1 MSQTMT
7 PQVNSLAFDI
17 DEYLKQLPLRP
28 GVYRML
34 DTQNEVLYVGKAVN
48 LKSRV
53 SSYFR
58 GKSHNTK
65 TQLMVSKV
73 ASIEITLTHSESEA
87 LLLENTLIKRLKPPY
102 NISLRDDKSYPYVYV
117 SDQHDFP
124 AMQYVRG
131 GKKRKGRYFGPYT
144 SAGAV
149 RESLNLMQRIFR
161 IRQCEDAFFANRKR
175 PCLQFQIDR
184 CSGPCTG
191 EISHQDYAD
200 DIRHA
205 TMYLE
210 GKNQQLLDEVSLK
223 MNQAAEDL
231 KFESAAQLRDQLG
244 FLRQVQEQQHV
255 VSKRGNL
262 DVFAA
267 ASSQAG
273 LCIHQL
279 MVRSGRVIGSKNF
292 YPRIGLEE
300 QQSAMLSAFLGQYY
314 LSGQY
319 RDVPDEVLVSDA
331 EEAQQVVALAIA
343 ERVDHG
349 FKIISNVR
357 GPRAQWLRL
366 AQTNADQAL
375 LSYVANK
382 QTQLSRFAE
391 LQEAL
396 GLPQMPERLECFDIS
411 HSSGEATVA
420 SCVVFDQGG
429 PKKSDYRTFNI
440 EGITPGDDYAA
451 MSQAITRR
459 YTRLKENQGVM
470 PDLLIIDG
478 GKGQLTQAIDVL
490 SELQLQDLYVLGVAK
505 GETRKAGFERLFNG
519 WTGQE
524 IVLPEDSSAL
534 HLLQHIR
541 DESHRFAITG
551 HRARRNKKRTQS
563 NLQQIDGVGPK
574 RRQALLSHFGGIQD
588 VTKASVDEL
597 AKVKGISID
606 MADTIYRSLRGE
618 EG

>member
-1 MSQTMT
+1 MT
-7 PQVNSLAFDI
+7 QDLAKNFDI
-17 DEYLKQLPLRP
+17 QEYLKQLPLRP
-28 GVYRML
+28 GVYRMF
-34 DTQNEVLYVGKAVN
+34 DADNEVIYVGKAVN
-48 LKSRV
+48 LKNRV

-73 ASIEITLTHSESEA
+73 VFIEVTLTHSESEA

-102 NISLRDDKSYPYVYV
+102 NISLRDDKSYPYVYI
-117 SDQHDFP
+117 SDQHDYP

-161 IRQCEDAFFANRKR
+161 IRQCEDAFFANRQR
-175 PCLQFQIDR
+175 PCLQFQIGR

-191 EISHQDYAD
+191 EISQQDYAAD
-200 DIRHA
+200 LRHA
-205 TMYLE
+205 TLYLE
-210 GKNQQLLDEVSLK
+210 GKNQQLLDEVSQK
-223 MNQAAEDL
+223 MELAAEQL

-262 DVFAA
+262 DIFAA
-267 ASSQAG
+267 AGSQAG
-273 LCIHQL
+273 ICIHQL

-292 YPRIGLEE
+292 YPKMGLEE
-300 QQSAMLSAFLGQYY
+300 LKSEILTAFLGQYY

-319 RDVPDEVLVSDA
+319 REIPDEVLVSDA
-331 EEAQQVVALAIA
+331 EEAQQTIALTIA
-343 ERVDHG
+343 QRAEHS
-349 FKIISNVR
+349 FKVISKVR

-382 QTQLSRFAE
+382 QTQVSRFAA

-396 GLPQMPERLECFDIS
+396 DLSQMPERLECFDIS

-470 PDLLIIDG
+470 PDLLIVDG
-478 GKGQLTQAIDVL
+478 GKGQITQAIQVL

-505 GETRKAGFERLFNG
+505 GDTRKAGFERLFNG
-519 WTGQE
+519 WTGEE
-524 IVLPEDSSAL
+524 IALPDDSSAL

-551 HRARRNKKRTQS
+551 HRARRNKKRIQS

-588 VTKASVDEL
+588 LTKASIDEL
-597 AKVKGISID
+597 TKVKGISAE

-618 EG
+618 DG

>member
-1 MSQTMT
+1 MSETNT
-7 PQVNSLAFDI
+7 PTTFDI
-17 DEYLKQLPLRP
+17 DEFLKQLPLRP
-28 GVYRML
+28 GVYRMF
-34 DTQNEVLYVGKAVN
+34 DSAGEVIYVGKAVN
-48 LKSRV
+48 LKNRV
-53 SSYFR
+53 TSYFR

-65 TQLMVSKV
+65 TQVMVSKV
-73 ASIEITLTHSESEA
+73 VSIEITLTHSESEA

-102 NISLRDDKSYPYVYV
+102 NISLRDDKSYPYLYV
-117 SDQHDFP
+117 SNEHDFP

-161 IRQCEDAFFANRKR
+161 IRQCEDAFFANRQR
-175 PCLQFQIDR
+175 PCLQFQIGR

-191 EISHQDYAD
+191 EISKEDYAAD
-200 DIRHA
+200 LRHA
-205 TMYLE
+205 TLYLE
-210 GKNQQLLDEVSLK
+210 GKNKILLDEVSEQ
-223 MNQAAEDL
+223 MHEAAENL
-231 KFESAAQLRDQLG
+231 RFETAAALRDQLG

-262 DVFAA
+262 DIFA
-267 ASSQAG
+267 ASSSSSG
-273 LCIHQL
+273 YCIHQL

-292 YPRIGLEE
+292 YPKMGLEE
-300 QQSAMLSAFLGQYY
+300 TKSAMLTAFLGQYY

-319 RDVPDEVLVSDA
+319 RDLPDEVLVSDA
-331 EEAQQVVALAIA
+331 EQEQQIIALAIA
-343 ERVDHG
+343 EHAEHG
-349 FKIISNVR
+349 FKVVSSVR

-382 QTQLSRFAE
+382 QTQVARFAA

-396 GLPQMPERLECFDIS
+396 DLPQMPERLECFDIS

-420 SCVVFDQGG
+420 SCVVFDQSG

-440 EGITPGDDYAA
+440 EGITGGDDYAA
-451 MSQAITRR
+451 MTQALTRR

-470 PDLLIIDG
+470 PDVLIVDG
-478 GKGQLTQAIDVL
+478 GKGQITQAIQVL

-519 WTGQE
+519 WSGAE
-524 IVLPEDSSAL
+524 IALADDSSAL

-563 NLQQIDGVGPK
+563 SIQQIDGVGPK
-574 RRQALLSHFGGIQD
+574 RRQALLSHFGGMQALA
-588 VTKASVDEL
+588 KASVDEL
-597 AKVKGISID
+597 AKVKGISPD
-606 MADTIYRSLRGE
+606 MADNIYRSLRGE
-618 EG
+618 DG

>member
-1 MSQTMT
+1 MSQSSDS
-7 PQVNSLAFDI
+7 VFDI
-17 DEYLKQLPLRP
+17 DAYLQQLPLRP

-34 DTQNEVLYVGKAVN
+34 DVGAEVLYVGKAVN
-48 LKSRV
+48 LKNRV

-65 TQLMVSKV
+65 TQLMVAKI
-73 ASIEITLTHSESEA
+73 AAIEVTVTHSESEA
-87 LLLENTLIKRLKPPY
+87 LLLENTLIKRLMPPY
-102 NISLRDDKSYPYVYV
+102 NISLRDDKSYPYIYI

-131 GKKRKGRYFGPYT
+131 GRSRKGRFFGPYT

-175 PCLQFQIDR
+175 PCLQFQINR

-191 EISHQDYAD
+191 EISQPDYAAD
-200 DIRHA
+200 LRHA
-205 TMYLE
+205 TLYLE
-210 GKNQQLLDEVSLK
+210 GKNQQLLDEVSSQ
-223 MNQAAEDL
+223 MATAAAQL

-262 DVFAA
+262 DIFAA
-267 ASSQAG
+267 ATSKAG

-279 MVRSGRVIGSKNF
+279 MVRTGRVIGSKNF
-292 YPRIGLEE
+292 YPKLGLEDE
-300 QQSAMLSAFLGQYY
+300 RATILTAFLGQYY
-314 LSGQY
+314 LSGRP
-319 RDVPDEVLVSDA
+319 RDIPDEVIVSDLQ
-331 EEAQQVVALAIA
+331 EDQQMIALAIA
-343 ERVDHG
+343 DQVDHS
-349 FKIISNVR
+349 FRIISNVR

-382 QTQLSRFAE
+382 QTQISRFSA

-396 GLPQMPERLECFDIS
+396 DLPQMPERLECFDIS
-411 HSSGEATVA
+411 HTNGEATVA

-429 PKKSDYRTFNI
+429 PKKSDYRSFNI
-440 EGITPGDDYAA
+440 EGITAGDDYAA
-451 MSQAITRR
+451 MTQAITRR

-470 PDLLIIDG
+470 PDVLIVDG
-478 GKGQLTQAIDVL
+478 GKGQLTQATQVL
-490 SELQLQDLYVLGVAK
+490 SELQLQDLFVLGVAK

-524 IVLPEDSSAL
+524 IVLPTDSSAL

-563 NLQQIDGVGPK
+563 SLQQIEGVGPK
-574 RRQALLSHFGGIQD
+574 RRQALLRHFGGMQD
-588 VTKASVDEL
+588 LAKASVDEL
-597 AKVKGISID
+597 AKVKGISNQ
-606 MADTIYRSLRGE
+606 MANLIYRSLRGE

>member
-1 MSQTMT
+1 MSETNT
-7 PQVNSLAFDI
+7 PTTFDI
-17 DEYLKQLPLRP
+17 DEFLKQLPLRP
-28 GVYRML
+28 GVYRMF
-34 DTQNEVLYVGKAVN
+34 DSAGEVIYVGKAVN
-48 LKSRV
+48 LKNRV
-53 SSYFR
+53 TSYFR

-65 TQLMVSKV
+65 TQVMVSKV
-73 ASIEITLTHSESEA
+73 VSIEITLTHSESEA

-102 NISLRDDKSYPYVYV
+102 NISLRDDKSYPYLYV
-117 SDQHDFP
+117 SYEHDFP

-161 IRQCEDAFFANRKR
+161 IRQCEDAFFANRQR
-175 PCLQFQIDR
+175 PCLQFQIGR

-191 EISHQDYAD
+191 EISKEDYAAD
-200 DIRHA
+200 LRHA
-205 TMYLE
+205 TLYLE
-210 GKNQQLLDEVSLK
+210 GKNKILLDEVSEQ
-223 MNQAAEDL
+223 MHEAAENL
-231 KFESAAQLRDQLG
+231 RFETAAALRDQLG

-262 DVFAA
+262 DIFAA
-267 ASSQAG
+267 ASSSSG
-273 LCIHQL
+273 YCIHQL

-292 YPRIGLEE
+292 YPKMGLEE
-300 QQSAMLSAFLGQYY
+300 TKSAMLTAFLGQYY

-319 RDVPDEVLVSDA
+319 RDLPDEVLVSDA
-331 EEAQQVVALAIA
+331 EQEQQIIALAIA
-343 ERVDHG
+343 ERAEHG
-349 FKIISNVR
+349 FKVVSSVR

-382 QTQLSRFAE
+382 QTQVARFAA

-396 GLPQMPERLECFDIS
+396 DLPQMPERLECFDIS

-420 SCVVFDQGG
+420 SCVVFDQSG

-440 EGITPGDDYAA
+440 EGITGGDDYAA
-451 MSQAITRR
+451 MTQALTRR

-470 PDLLIIDG
+470 PDVLIVDG
-478 GKGQLTQAIDVL
+478 GKGQITQAIQVL

-519 WTGQE
+519 WSGAE
-524 IVLPEDSSAL
+524 IALADDSSAL

-563 NLQQIDGVGPK
+563 SIQQIDGVGPK
-574 RRQALLSHFGGIQD
+574 RRQALLSHFGGMQALA
-588 VTKASVDEL
+588 KASVDEL
-597 AKVKGISID
+597 AKVKGISPD
-606 MADTIYRSLRGE
+606 MADNIYRSLRGE
-618 EG
+618 DG

>member
-1 MSQTMT
+1 MSETNT
-7 PQVNSLAFDI
+7 PTTFDI
-17 DEYLKQLPLRP
+17 DEFLKQLPLRP
-28 GVYRML
+28 GVYRMF
-34 DTQNEVLYVGKAVN
+34 DSAGEVIYVGKAVN
-48 LKSRV
+48 LKNRV
-53 SSYFR
+53 TSYFR

-65 TQLMVSKV
+65 TQVMVSKV
-73 ASIEITLTHSESEA
+73 VSIEITLTHSESEA

-102 NISLRDDKSYPYVYV
+102 NISLRDDKSYPYLYV
-117 SDQHDFP
+117 SNEHDFP
-124 AMQYVRG
+124 AMQYMRG

-161 IRQCEDAFFANRKR
+161 IRQCEDAFFANRQR
-175 PCLQFQIDR
+175 PCLQFQIGR

-191 EISHQDYAD
+191 EISKEDYAAD
-200 DIRHA
+200 LRHA
-205 TMYLE
+205 TLYLE
-210 GKNQQLLDEVSLK
+210 GKNKILLDEVSEQ
-223 MNQAAEDL
+223 MHEAAENL
-231 KFESAAQLRDQLG
+231 RFETAAALRDQLG

-262 DVFAA
+262 DIFA
-267 ASSQAG
+267 ASSSSSG
-273 LCIHQL
+273 YCIHQL

-292 YPRIGLEE
+292 YPKMGLEE
-300 QQSAMLSAFLGQYY
+300 TKSAMLTAFLGQYY

-319 RDVPDEVLVSDA
+319 RDLPDEVLVSDA
-331 EEAQQVVALAIA
+331 EQEQQIIALAIA
-343 ERVDHG
+343 ERAEHG
-349 FKIISNVR
+349 FKVVSSVR

-382 QTQLSRFAE
+382 QTQVARFAA

-396 GLPQMPERLECFDIS
+396 DLPQMPERLECFDIS

-420 SCVVFDQGG
+420 SCVVFDQSG

-440 EGITPGDDYAA
+440 EGITGGDDYAA
-451 MSQAITRR
+451 MTQALTRR

-470 PDLLIIDG
+470 PDVLIVDG
-478 GKGQLTQAIDVL
+478 GKGQITQAIQVL

-519 WTGQE
+519 WSGAE
-524 IVLPEDSSAL
+524 IALADDSSAL

-563 NLQQIDGVGPK
+563 SIQQIDGVGPK
-574 RRQALLSHFGGIQD
+574 RRQALLSHFGGMQALA
-588 VTKASVDEL
+588 KASVDEL
-597 AKVKGISID
+597 AKVKGISPD
-606 MADTIYRSLRGE
+606 MADNIYRSLRGE
-618 EG
+618 DG

>member
-1 MSQTMT
+1 MSQSSDS
-7 PQVNSLAFDI
+7 VFDI
-17 DEYLKQLPLRP
+17 DAYLQQLPLRP

-34 DTQNEVLYVGKAVN
+34 DAGAEVLYVGKAVN
-48 LKSRV
+48 LKNRV

-65 TQLMVSKV
+65 TQLMVAKI
-73 ASIEITLTHSESEA
+73 AAIEVTVTHSESEA
-87 LLLENTLIKRLKPPY
+87 LLLENTLIKRLMPPY
-102 NISLRDDKSYPYVYV
+102 NISLRDDKSYPYIYI

-131 GKKRKGRYFGPYT
+131 GRSRKGRFFGPYT

-175 PCLQFQIDR
+175 PCLQFQINR

-191 EISHQDYAD
+191 EISQPDYAAD
-200 DIRHA
+200 LRHA
-205 TMYLE
+205 TLYLE
-210 GKNQQLLDEVSLK
+210 GKNQQLLDEVSSQ
-223 MNQAAEDL
+223 MATAAAQL

-262 DVFAA
+262 DIFAA
-267 ASSQAG
+267 ATSKAG

-279 MVRSGRVIGSKNF
+279 MVRTGRVIGSKNF
-292 YPRIGLEE
+292 YPKLGLEDE
-300 QQSAMLSAFLGQYY
+300 RATILTAFLGQYY
-314 LSGQY
+314 LSGRP
-319 RDVPDEVLVSDA
+319 RDIPDEVIVSDLQ
-331 EEAQQVVALAIA
+331 EDQQMIALAIA
-343 ERVDHG
+343 DQVDHS
-349 FKIISNVR
+349 FRIISNVR

-382 QTQLSRFAE
+382 QTQISRFSA

-396 GLPQMPERLECFDIS
+396 DLPQMPERLECFDIS
-411 HSSGEATVA
+411 HTNGEATVA

-429 PKKSDYRTFNI
+429 PKKSDYRSFNI
-440 EGITPGDDYAA
+440 EGITAGDDYAA
-451 MSQAITRR
+451 MTQAITRR

-470 PDLLIIDG
+470 PDVLIVDG
-478 GKGQLTQAIDVL
+478 GKGQLTQATQVL
-490 SELQLQDLYVLGVAK
+490 SELQLQDLFVLGVAK

-524 IVLPEDSSAL
+524 IVLPTDSSAL

-563 NLQQIDGVGPK
+563 SLQQIEGVGPK
-574 RRQALLSHFGGIQD
+574 RRQALLRHFGGMQD
-588 VTKASVDEL
+588 LAKASVDEL
-597 AKVKGISID
+597 AKVKGISNQ
-606 MADTIYRSLRGE
+606 MANLIYRSLRGE

>member
-1 MSQTMT
+1 MSETNT
-7 PQVNSLAFDI
+7 PTTFDI
-17 DEYLKQLPLRP
+17 DEFLKQLPLRP
-28 GVYRML
+28 GVYRMF
-34 DTQNEVLYVGKAVN
+34 DSAGEVIYVGKAVN
-48 LKSRV
+48 LKNRV
-53 SSYFR
+53 TSYFR

-65 TQLMVSKV
+65 TQVMVSKV
-73 ASIEITLTHSESEA
+73 VSIEITLTHSESEA

-102 NISLRDDKSYPYVYV
+102 NISLRDDKSYPYLYV
-117 SDQHDFP
+117 SNEHDFP

-161 IRQCEDAFFANRKR
+161 IRQCEDAFFANRQR
-175 PCLQFQIDR
+175 PCLQFQIGR

-191 EISHQDYAD
+191 EISKEDYAAD
-200 DIRHA
+200 LRHA
-205 TMYLE
+205 TLYLE
-210 GKNQQLLDEVSLK
+210 GKNKILLDEVSEQ
-223 MNQAAEDL
+223 MHEAAENL
-231 KFESAAQLRDQLG
+231 RFETAAALRDQLG

-262 DVFAA
+262 DIFAA
-267 ASSQAG
+267 ASSSSG
-273 LCIHQL
+273 YCIHQL

-292 YPRIGLEE
+292 YPKMGLEE
-300 QQSAMLSAFLGQYY
+300 TKSAMLTAFLGQYY

-319 RDVPDEVLVSDA
+319 RDLPDEVLVSDA
-331 EEAQQVVALAIA
+331 EQEQQIIALAIA
-343 ERVDHG
+343 ERAEHG
-349 FKIISNVR
+349 FKVVSSVR

-382 QTQLSRFAE
+382 QTQVARFAA

-396 GLPQMPERLECFDIS
+396 DLPQMPERLECFDIS

-420 SCVVFDQGG
+420 SCVVFDQSG

-440 EGITPGDDYAA
+440 EGITGGDDYAA
-451 MSQAITRR
+451 MTQALTRR

-470 PDLLIIDG
+470 PDVLIVDG
-478 GKGQLTQAIDVL
+478 GKGQITQAIQVL

-519 WTGQE
+519 WSGAE
-524 IVLPEDSSAL
+524 IALADDSSAL

-563 NLQQIDGVGPK
+563 SIQQIDGVGPK
-574 RRQALLSHFGGIQD
+574 RRQALLSHFGGMQALA
-588 VTKASVDEL
+588 KASVDEL
-597 AKVKGISID
+597 AKVKGISPD
-606 MADTIYRSLRGE
+606 MADNIYRSLRGE
-618 EG
+618 DG

>member
-1 MSQTMT
+1 MSETNT
-7 PQVNSLAFDI
+7 PTTFDI
-17 DEYLKQLPLRP
+17 DEFLKQLPLRP
-28 GVYRML
+28 GVYRMF
-34 DTQNEVLYVGKAVN
+34 DSAGEVIYVGKAVN
-48 LKSRV
+48 LKNRV
-53 SSYFR
+53 TSYFR

-65 TQLMVSKV
+65 TQVMVSKV
-73 ASIEITLTHSESEA
+73 VSIEITLTHSESEA

-102 NISLRDDKSYPYVYV
+102 NISLRDDKSYPYLYV
-117 SDQHDFP
+117 SNEHDFP

-161 IRQCEDAFFANRKR
+161 IRQCEDAFFANRQR
-175 PCLQFQIDR
+175 PCLQFQIGR

-191 EISHQDYAD
+191 EISKEDYAAD
-200 DIRHA
+200 LRHA
-205 TMYLE
+205 TLYLE
-210 GKNQQLLDEVSLK
+210 GKNKILLDEVSEQ
-223 MNQAAEDL
+223 MHEAAENL
-231 KFESAAQLRDQLG
+231 RFETAAALRDQLG

-262 DVFAA
+262 DIFAA
-267 ASSQAG
+267 ASSSSG
-273 LCIHQL
+273 YCIHQL

-292 YPRIGLEE
+292 YPKMGLEE
-300 QQSAMLSAFLGQYY
+300 TKSAMLTAFLGQYY

-319 RDVPDEVLVSDA
+319 RDLPDEALVSDA
-331 EEAQQVVALAIA
+331 EQEQQIIALAIA
-343 ERVDHG
+343 ERAEHG
-349 FKIISNVR
+349 FKVVSSVR

-382 QTQLSRFAE
+382 QTQVARFAA

-396 GLPQMPERLECFDIS
+396 DLPQMPERLECFDIS

-420 SCVVFDQGG
+420 SCVVFDQSG

-440 EGITPGDDYAA
+440 EGITGGDDYAA
-451 MSQAITRR
+451 MTQALTRR

-470 PDLLIIDG
+470 PDVLIVDG
-478 GKGQLTQAIDVL
+478 GKGQITQAIQVL

-519 WTGQE
+519 WSGAE
-524 IVLPEDSSAL
+524 IALADDSSAL

-563 NLQQIDGVGPK
+563 SIQQIDGVGPK
-574 RRQALLSHFGGIQD
+574 RRQALLSHFGGMQALA
-588 VTKASVDEL
+588 KASVDEL
-597 AKVKGISID
+597 AKVKGISPD
-606 MADTIYRSLRGE
+606 MADNIYRSLRGE
-618 EG
+618 DG

>member
-1 MSQTMT
+1 MSETNT
-7 PQVNSLAFDI
+7 PNTFDI
-17 DEYLKQLPLRP
+17 DEFLKQLPLRP
-28 GVYRML
+28 GVYRMF
-34 DTQNEVLYVGKAVN
+34 DSAGEVIYVGKAVN
-48 LKSRV
+48 LKNRV
-53 SSYFR
+53 TSYFR

-65 TQLMVSKV
+65 TQVMVSKV
-73 ASIEITLTHSESEA
+73 VSIEITLTHSESEA

-102 NISLRDDKSYPYVYV
+102 NISLRDDKSYPYLYV
-117 SDQHDFP
+117 SNEHDFP

-144 SAGAV
+144 SSGAV

-161 IRQCEDAFFANRKR
+161 IRQCEDAFFANRQR
-175 PCLQFQIDR
+175 PCLQFQIGR

-191 EISHQDYAD
+191 EISKEDYAAD
-200 DIRHA
+200 LRHA
-205 TMYLE
+205 TLYLE
-210 GKNQQLLDEVSLK
+210 GKNKILLDEVSEQ
-223 MNQAAEDL
+223 MHEAAENL
-231 KFESAAQLRDQLG
+231 RFETAAALRDQLG

-262 DVFAA
+262 DIFAA
-267 ASSQAG
+267 ASSSSG
-273 LCIHQL
+273 YCIHQL

-292 YPRIGLEE
+292 YPKMGLEE
-300 QQSAMLSAFLGQYY
+300 TKSAMLTAFLGQYY

-319 RDVPDEVLVSDA
+319 RDLPDEVLVSDA
-331 EEAQQVVALAIA
+331 EQEQQIIALAIA
-343 ERVDHG
+343 ERAEHG
-349 FKIISNVR
+349 FKVVSSVR

-382 QTQLSRFAE
+382 QTQVARFAA

-396 GLPQMPERLECFDIS
+396 DLPQMPERLECFDIS

-420 SCVVFDQGG
+420 SCVVFDQSG

-440 EGITPGDDYAA
+440 EGITGGDDYAA
-451 MSQAITRR
+451 MTQALTRR

-470 PDLLIIDG
+470 PDVLIVDG
-478 GKGQLTQAIDVL
+478 GKGQITQAIQVL

-519 WTGQE
+519 WSGAE
-524 IVLPEDSSAL
+524 IALADDSSAL

-563 NLQQIDGVGPK
+563 SIQQIDGVGPK
-574 RRQALLSHFGGIQD
+574 RRQALLSHFGGMQALA
-588 VTKASVDEL
+588 KASVDEL
-597 AKVKGISID
+597 AKVKGISAD
-606 MADTIYRSLRGE
+606 MADNIYRSLRGE
-618 EG
+618 DG

>member
-1 MSQTMT
+1 MSETNT
-7 PQVNSLAFDI
+7 PTTFDI
-17 DEYLKQLPLRP
+17 DEFLKQLPLRP
-28 GVYRML
+28 GVYRMF
-34 DTQNEVLYVGKAVN
+34 DSAGEVIYVGKAVN
-48 LKSRV
+48 LKNRV
-53 SSYFR
+53 TSYFR

-65 TQLMVSKV
+65 TQVMVSKV
-73 ASIEITLTHSESEA
+73 VSIEITLTHSESEA

-102 NISLRDDKSYPYVYV
+102 NISLRDDKSYPYLYV
-117 SDQHDFP
+117 SNEHDFP
-124 AMQYVRG
+124 AMQYMRG

-161 IRQCEDAFFANRKR
+161 IRQCEDAFFANRQR
-175 PCLQFQIDR
+175 PCLQFQIGR

-191 EISHQDYAD
+191 EISKEDYAAD
-200 DIRHA
+200 LRHA
-205 TMYLE
+205 TLYLE
-210 GKNQQLLDEVSLK
+210 GKNKILLDEVSEQ
-223 MNQAAEDL
+223 MHEAAENL
-231 KFESAAQLRDQLG
+231 RFETAAALRDQLG

-262 DVFAA
+262 DIFAA
-267 ASSQAG
+267 ASSSSG
-273 LCIHQL
+273 YCIHQL

-292 YPRIGLEE
+292 YPKMGLEE
-300 QQSAMLSAFLGQYY
+300 TKSAMLTAFLGQYY

-319 RDVPDEVLVSDA
+319 RDLPDEVLVSDA
-331 EEAQQVVALAIA
+331 EQEQQIIALAIA
-343 ERVDHG
+343 ERAEHG
-349 FKIISNVR
+349 FKVVSSVR

-382 QTQLSRFAE
+382 QTQVARFAA

-396 GLPQMPERLECFDIS
+396 DLPQMPERLECFDIS

-420 SCVVFDQGG
+420 SCVVFDQSG

-440 EGITPGDDYAA
+440 EGITGGDDYAA
-451 MSQAITRR
+451 MTQALTRR

-470 PDLLIIDG
+470 PDVLIVDG
-478 GKGQLTQAIDVL
+478 GKGQITQAIQVL

-519 WTGQE
+519 WSGAE
-524 IVLPEDSSAL
+524 IALADDSSAL

-563 NLQQIDGVGPK
+563 SIQQIDGVGPK
-574 RRQALLSHFGGIQD
+574 RRQALLSHFGGMQALA
-588 VTKASVDEL
+588 KASVDEL
-597 AKVKGISID
+597 AKVKGISPD
-606 MADTIYRSLRGE
+606 MADNIYRSLRGE
-618 EG
+618 DG

>member
-1 MSQTMT
+1 MSQSSDS
-7 PQVNSLAFDI
+7 VFDI
-17 DEYLKQLPLRP
+17 DAYLQQLPLRP

-34 DTQNEVLYVGKAVN
+34 DAGAEVLYVGKAVN
-48 LKSRV
+48 LKNRV

-65 TQLMVSKV
+65 TQLMVAKI
-73 ASIEITLTHSESEA
+73 AAIEVTVTHSESEA
-87 LLLENTLIKRLKPPY
+87 LLLENTLIKRLMPPY
-102 NISLRDDKSYPYVYV
+102 NISLRDDKSYPYIYI

-131 GKKRKGRYFGPYT
+131 GRSRKGRFFGPYT

-175 PCLQFQIDR
+175 PCLQFQINR

-191 EISHQDYAD
+191 EISQPDYAAD
-200 DIRHA
+200 LRHA
-205 TMYLE
+205 TLYLE
-210 GKNQQLLDEVSLK
+210 GKNQQLLDEVSSQ
-223 MNQAAEDL
+223 MATAAAQL

-262 DVFAA
+262 DIFAA
-267 ASSQAG
+267 ATSKAG

-279 MVRSGRVIGSKNF
+279 MVRTGRVIGSKNF
-292 YPRIGLEE
+292 YPKLGLEDE
-300 QQSAMLSAFLGQYY
+300 RATILTAFLGQYY
-314 LSGQY
+314 LSGRP
-319 RDVPDEVLVSDA
+319 RDIPDEVIVSDLQ
-331 EEAQQVVALAIA
+331 EDQQMIALAIA
-343 ERVDHG
+343 DQVDHS
-349 FKIISNVR
+349 FRIISNVR

-382 QTQLSRFAE
+382 QTQISRFSA

-396 GLPQMPERLECFDIS
+396 DLPQMPERLECFDIS
-411 HSSGEATVA
+411 HTSGEATVA

-429 PKKSDYRTFNI
+429 PKKSDYRSFNI
-440 EGITPGDDYAA
+440 EGITAGDDYAA
-451 MSQAITRR
+451 MTQAITRR

-470 PDLLIIDG
+470 PDVLIVDG
-478 GKGQLTQAIDVL
+478 GKGQLTQATQVL
-490 SELQLQDLYVLGVAK
+490 SELQLQDLFVLGVAK

-524 IVLPEDSSAL
+524 IVLPTDSSAL

-563 NLQQIDGVGPK
+563 SLQQIEGVGPK
-574 RRQALLSHFGGIQD
+574 RRQALLRHFGGMQD
-588 VTKASVDEL
+588 LAKASVDEL
-597 AKVKGISID
+597 AKVKGISNQ
-606 MADTIYRSLRGE
+606 MANLIYRSLRGE

>member
-1 MSQTMT
+1 MSETNT
-7 PQVNSLAFDI
+7 PTTFDI
-17 DEYLKQLPLRP
+17 DEFLKQLPLRP
-28 GVYRML
+28 GVYRMF
-34 DTQNEVLYVGKAVN
+34 DSAGEVIYVGKAVN
-48 LKSRV
+48 LKNRV
-53 SSYFR
+53 TSYFR

-65 TQLMVSKV
+65 TQVMVSKV
-73 ASIEITLTHSESEA
+73 VSIEITLTHSESEA

-102 NISLRDDKSYPYVYV
+102 NISLRDDKSYPYLYV
-117 SDQHDFP
+117 SNEHDFP

-161 IRQCEDAFFANRKR
+161 IRQCEDAFFANRQR
-175 PCLQFQIDR
+175 PCLQFQIGR

-191 EISHQDYAD
+191 EISKEDYAAD
-200 DIRHA
+200 LRHA
-205 TMYLE
+205 TLYLE
-210 GKNQQLLDEVSLK
+210 GKNKILLDEVSEQ
-223 MNQAAEDL
+223 MHEAAENL
-231 KFESAAQLRDQLG
+231 RFETAAALRDQLG

-262 DVFAA
+262 DIFA
-267 ASSQAG
+267 ASSSSSG
-273 LCIHQL
+273 YCIHQL

-292 YPRIGLEE
+292 YPKMGLEE
-300 QQSAMLSAFLGQYY
+300 TKSAMLTAFLGQYY

-319 RDVPDEVLVSDA
+319 RDLPDEVLVSDA
-331 EEAQQVVALAIA
+331 EQEQQIIALAIA
-343 ERVDHG
+343 ERAEHG
-349 FKIISNVR
+349 FKVVSSVR

-382 QTQLSRFAE
+382 QTQVARFAA

-396 GLPQMPERLECFDIS
+396 DLPQMPERLECFDIS

-420 SCVVFDQGG
+420 SCVVFDQSG

-440 EGITPGDDYAA
+440 EGITGGDDYAA
-451 MSQAITRR
+451 MTQALTRR

-470 PDLLIIDG
+470 PDVLIVDG
-478 GKGQLTQAIDVL
+478 GKGQITQAIQVL

-519 WTGQE
+519 WSGAE
-524 IVLPEDSSAL
+524 IALADDSSAL

-563 NLQQIDGVGPK
+563 SIQQIDGVGPK
-574 RRQALLSHFGGIQD
+574 RRQALLSHFGGMQALA
-588 VTKASVDEL
+588 KASVDEL
-597 AKVKGISID
+597 AKVKGISPD
-606 MADTIYRSLRGE
+606 MADNIYRSLRGE
-618 EG
+618 DG

>member
-1 MSQTMT
+1 
-7 PQVNSLAFDI
+7 
-17 DEYLKQLPLRP
+17 
-28 GVYRML
+28 
-34 DTQNEVLYVGKAVN
+34 
-48 LKSRV
+48 
-53 SSYFR
+53 
-58 GKSHNTK
+58 
-65 TQLMVSKV
+65 
-73 ASIEITLTHSESEA
+73 
-87 LLLENTLIKRLKPPY
+87 
-102 NISLRDDKSYPYVYV
+102 
-117 SDQHDFP
+117 
-124 AMQYVRG
+124 
-131 GKKRKGRYFGPYT
+131 
-144 SAGAV
+144 
-149 RESLNLMQRIFR
+149 
-161 IRQCEDAFFANRKR
+161 
-175 PCLQFQIDR
+175 
-184 CSGPCTG
+184 
-191 EISHQDYAD
+191 
-200 DIRHA
+200 
-205 TMYLE
+205 
-210 GKNQQLLDEVSLK
+210 
-223 MNQAAEDL
+223 
-231 KFESAAQLRDQLG
+231 
-244 FLRQVQEQQHV
+244 VQEQQHV

-292 YPRIGLEE
+292 YPKMGLEE
-300 QQSAMLSAFLGQYY
+300 ERPEVLTAFLGQYY

-331 EEAQQVVALAIA
+331 QEAQQTIALTIA
-343 ERVDHG
+343 QQVDHG
-349 FKIISNVR
+349 FKVISSVR

-375 LSYVANK
+375 LSFVANK
-382 QTQLSRFAE
+382 QTQISRFAA

-396 GLPQMPERLECFDIS
+396 DLPQMPERLECFDIS

-440 EGITPGDDYAA
+440 EGITAGDDYAA

-470 PDLLIIDG
+470 PDLLIVDG
-478 GKGQLTQAIDVL
+478 GKGQITQAIQVL

-505 GETRKAGFERLFNG
+505 GDTRKAGFERLFNG
-519 WTGQE
+519 WTGEE
-524 IVLPEDSSAL
+524 IALPDDSSAL

-563 NLQQIDGVGPK
+563 SLQQIDGVGPK
-574 RRQALLSHFGGIQD
+574 RRQALLTHFGGMQD
-588 VTKASVDEL
+588 LTKASIDEL
-597 AKVKGISID
+597 AKVKGISAD

>member
-1 MSQTMT
+1 M
-7 PQVNSLAFDI
+7 FDSA
-17 DEYLKQLPLRP
+17 
-28 GVYRML
+28 G
-34 DTQNEVLYVGKAVN
+34 EVIYVGKAVN
-48 LKSRV
+48 LKNRV
-53 SSYFR
+53 TSYFR

-65 TQLMVSKV
+65 TQVMVSKV
-73 ASIEITLTHSESEA
+73 VSIEITLTHSESEA

-102 NISLRDDKSYPYVYV
+102 NISLRDDKSYPYLYV
-117 SDQHDFP
+117 SNEHDFP

-161 IRQCEDAFFANRKR
+161 IRQCEDAFFANRQR
-175 PCLQFQIDR
+175 PCLQFQIGR

-191 EISHQDYAD
+191 EISKEDYAAD
-200 DIRHA
+200 LRHA
-205 TMYLE
+205 TLYLE
-210 GKNQQLLDEVSLK
+210 GKNKILLDEVSEQ
-223 MNQAAEDL
+223 MHEAAENL
-231 KFESAAQLRDQLG
+231 RFETAAALRDQLG

-262 DVFAA
+262 DIFAA
-267 ASSQAG
+267 ASSSSG
-273 LCIHQL
+273 YCIHQL

-292 YPRIGLEE
+292 YPKMGLEE
-300 QQSAMLSAFLGQYY
+300 TKSAMLTAFLGQYY

-319 RDVPDEVLVSDA
+319 RDLPDEVLVSDA
-331 EEAQQVVALAIA
+331 EQEQQIIALAIA
-343 ERVDHG
+343 ERAEHG
-349 FKIISNVR
+349 FKVVSSVR

-382 QTQLSRFAE
+382 QTQVARFAA

-396 GLPQMPERLECFDIS
+396 DLPQMPERLECFDIS

-420 SCVVFDQGG
+420 SCVVFDQSG

-440 EGITPGDDYAA
+440 EGITGGDDYAA
-451 MSQAITRR
+451 MTQALTRR

-470 PDLLIIDG
+470 PDVLIVDG
-478 GKGQLTQAIDVL
+478 GKGQITQAIQVL

-519 WTGQE
+519 WSGAE
-524 IVLPEDSSAL
+524 IALADDSSAL

-563 NLQQIDGVGPK
+563 SIQQIDGVGPK
-574 RRQALLSHFGGIQD
+574 RRQALLSHFGGMQALA
-588 VTKASVDEL
+588 KASVDEL
-597 AKVKGISID
+597 AKVKGISPD
-606 MADTIYRSLRGE
+606 MADNIYRSLRGE
-618 EG
+618 DG

>member
-1 MSQTMT
+1 MGDDCL
-7 PQVNSLAFDI
+7 PAFDI
-17 DEYLKQLPLRP
+17 NEYLKQLPLRP

-34 DTQNEVLYVGKAVN
+34 DLDGGVLYVGKAVN
-48 LKSRV
+48 LKNRV
-53 SSYFR
+53 SSYFK

-65 TQLMVSKV
+65 TQLMVAKV
-73 ASIEITLTHSESEA
+73 VTIEITVTHSESEA

-102 NISLRDDKSYPYVYV
+102 NISLRDDKSYPFIYI
-117 SDQHDFP
+117 SDQHEYP

-131 GKKRKGRYFGPYT
+131 GKHRKGRFFGPYT

-161 IRQCEDAFFANRKR
+161 IRQCEDAFFANRRR
-175 PCLQFQIDR
+175 PCLQFQINR

-191 EISHQDYAD
+191 EISQQDYAAD
-200 DIRHA
+200 LRHA
-205 TMYLE
+205 TLYLE
-210 GKNQQLLDEVSLK
+210 GKNQQLLDEVSVQ
-223 MNQAAEDL
+223 MHAAAQEL

-244 FLRQVQEQQHV
+244 HLRQVQEQQHV
-255 VSKRGNL
+255 VSTRGNL

-267 ASSQAG
+267 ASSKAG
-273 LCIHQL
+273 LCVHQL
-279 MVRSGRVIGSKNF
+279 MVRAGRVIGSKNF
-292 YPRIGLEE
+292 YPKLGLEE
-300 QQSAMLSAFLGQYY
+300 DRAEMLTSFLGQYY
-314 LSGQY
+314 FSGRH
-319 RDVPDEVLVSDA
+319 RDVPDEVIVSDSQ
-331 EEAQQVVALAIA
+331 ENQQVIALAIA
-343 ERVDHG
+343 EQVEHS
-349 FKIISNVR
+349 FKIISSVR

-375 LSYVANK
+375 KSYVANK
-382 QTQLSRFAE
+382 QTQVERFAN

-451 MSQAITRR
+451 MTQAITRR

-470 PDLLIIDG
+470 PDLLIVDG
-478 GKGQLTQAIDVL
+478 GKGQLTQATQVL
-490 SELQLQDLYVLGVAK
+490 EELQLQDLYVLGVAK

-519 WTGQE
+519 WTGEE
-524 IVLPEDSSAL
+524 IVLPSDSSAL

-563 NLQQIDGVGPK
+563 SLQQIDGVGPK
-574 RRQALLSHFGGIQD
+574 RRQALLQHFGGMQD
-588 VTKASVDEL
+588 VNKASVDEL
-597 AKVKGISID
+597 AKVKGISVD
-606 MADTIYRSLRGE
+606 MANMIYRSLRGE
-618 EG
+618 DG

>member
-1 MSQTMT
+1 MSETNT
-7 PQVNSLAFDI
+7 PTTFDI
-17 DEYLKQLPLRP
+17 DEFLKQLPLRP
-28 GVYRML
+28 GVYRMF
-34 DTQNEVLYVGKAVN
+34 DSAGEVIYVGKAVN
-48 LKSRV
+48 LKNRV
-53 SSYFR
+53 TSYFR

-65 TQLMVSKV
+65 TQVMVSKV
-73 ASIEITLTHSESEA
+73 VSIEITLTHSESEA

-102 NISLRDDKSYPYVYV
+102 NISLRDDKSYPYLYV
-117 SDQHDFP
+117 SNEHDFP

-131 GKKRKGRYFGPYT
+131 GKKRKGKYFGPYT

-161 IRQCEDAFFANRKR
+161 IRQCEDAFFANRQR
-175 PCLQFQIDR
+175 PCLQFQIGR

-191 EISHQDYAD
+191 EISKEDYAAD
-200 DIRHA
+200 LRHA
-205 TMYLE
+205 TLYLE
-210 GKNQQLLDEVSLK
+210 GKNKILLDEVSEQ
-223 MNQAAEDL
+223 MHEAAENL
-231 KFESAAQLRDQLG
+231 RFETAAALRDQLG

-262 DVFAA
+262 DIFAA
-267 ASSQAG
+267 ASSSSG
-273 LCIHQL
+273 YCIHQL

-292 YPRIGLEE
+292 YPKMGLEE
-300 QQSAMLSAFLGQYY
+300 TKSAMLTAFLGQYY

-319 RDVPDEVLVSDA
+319 RDLPDEVLVSDA
-331 EEAQQVVALAIA
+331 EQEQQIIALAIA
-343 ERVDHG
+343 ERAEHG
-349 FKIISNVR
+349 FKVVSSVR

-382 QTQLSRFAE
+382 QTQVARFAA

-396 GLPQMPERLECFDIS
+396 DLPQMPERLECFDIS

-420 SCVVFDQGG
+420 SCVVFDQSG

-440 EGITPGDDYAA
+440 EGITGGDDYAA
-451 MSQAITRR
+451 MTQALTRR

-470 PDLLIIDG
+470 PDVLIVDG
-478 GKGQLTQAIDVL
+478 GKGQITQAIQVL

-519 WTGQE
+519 WSGAE
-524 IVLPEDSSAL
+524 IALADDSSAL

-563 NLQQIDGVGPK
+563 SIQQIDGVGPK
-574 RRQALLSHFGGIQD
+574 RRQALLSHFGGMQALA
-588 VTKASVDEL
+588 KASVDEL
-597 AKVKGISID
+597 AKVKGISPD
-606 MADTIYRSLRGE
+606 MADNIYRSLRGE
-618 EG
+618 DG

>member
-1 MSQTMT
+1 MMHELIE
-7 PQVNSLAFDI
+7 PAHFDI

-34 DTQNEVLYVGKAVN
+34 GAKKDVLYVGKAVN

-65 TQLMVSKV
+65 TQLMVAKV
-73 ASIEITLTHSESEA
+73 ATIEVTVTHSESEA

-102 NISLRDDKSYPYVYV
+102 NISLRDDKSYPYIFI
-117 SDQHDFP
+117 SDQHNYP
-124 AMQYVRG
+124 TMQYVRG
-131 GKKRKGRYFGPYT
+131 GRSRKGRFFGPYT

-161 IRQCEDAFFANRKR
+161 IRQCEDAFFSNRTR
-175 PCLQFQIDR
+175 PCLQFQIGR

-191 EISHQDYAD
+191 EISADDYAAD
-200 DIRHA
+200 LRHA
-205 TMYLE
+205 TLYLE
-210 GKNQQLLDEVSLK
+210 GKNQQLLDEVSQQ
-223 MNQAAEDL
+223 MDTAAEHL

-262 DVFAA
+262 DIFAA
-267 ASSQAG
+267 AATQSG

-279 MVRSGRVIGSKNF
+279 MVRAGRVIGSKNF
-292 YPRIGLEE
+292 YPKLGLEDE
-300 QQSAMLSAFLGQYY
+300 TAAMLTAFLGQYY
-314 LSGQY
+314 LSGRH
-319 RDVPDEVLVSDA
+319 RDVPDEVIVSHA
-331 EEAQQVVALAIA
+331 EEDQQVIALAIA
-343 ERVDHG
+343 ETIDHG
-349 FKIISNVR
+349 FRIISKVR
-357 GPRAQWLRL
+357 GARSQWLRL

-382 QTQLSRFAE
+382 QTQVTRFAA

-396 GLPQMPERLECFDIS
+396 DLPQMPERLECFDIS

-451 MSQAITRR
+451 MTQAITRR

-470 PDLLIIDG
+470 PDILIVDG
-478 GKGQLTQAIDVL
+478 GKGQLTQATRVL
-490 SELQLQDLYVLGVAK
+490 SELQLHDLYVLGVAK

-524 IVLPEDSSAL
+524 IVMPSESSAL

-541 DESHRFAITG
+541 DGSHRFAITG

-563 NLQQIDGVGPK
+563 KLQQIDGVGPK
-574 RRQALLSHFGGIQD
+574 RRQALLQHFGGIQD

-597 AKVKGISID
+597 AKVKGISVE
-606 MADTIYRSLRGE
+606 MADMIYRSLRGE

>member
-1 MSQTMT
+1 MVTHVEAM
-7 PQVNSLAFDI
+7 VGF
-17 DEYLKQLPLRP
+17 
-28 GVYRML
+28 L
-34 DTQNEVLYVGKAVN
+34 DAGAEVLYVGKAVN
-48 LKSRV
+48 LKNRV

-65 TQLMVSKV
+65 TQLMVAKI
-73 ASIEITLTHSESEA
+73 AAIEVTVTHSESEA
-87 LLLENTLIKRLKPPY
+87 LLLENTLIKRLMPPY
-102 NISLRDDKSYPYVYV
+102 NISLRDDKSYPYIYI

-131 GKKRKGRYFGPYT
+131 GRSRKGRFFGPYT

-175 PCLQFQIDR
+175 PCLQFQINR

-191 EISHQDYAD
+191 EISQPDYAAD
-200 DIRHA
+200 LRHA
-205 TMYLE
+205 TLYLE
-210 GKNQQLLDEVSLK
+210 GKNQQLLDEVGSQ
-223 MNQAAEDL
+223 MATAAAQL

-262 DVFAA
+262 DIFAA
-267 ASSQAG
+267 ATSKAG

-279 MVRSGRVIGSKNF
+279 MVRTGRVIGSKNF
-292 YPRIGLEE
+292 YPKLGLEDE
-300 QQSAMLSAFLGQYY
+300 RATILTAFLGQYY
-314 LSGQY
+314 LSGRP
-319 RDVPDEVLVSDA
+319 RDIPDEVIVSDLQ
-331 EEAQQVVALAIA
+331 EDQQMIALAIA
-343 ERVDHG
+343 DQVDHS
-349 FKIISNVR
+349 FRIISNVR

-382 QTQLSRFAE
+382 QTQISRFSA

-396 GLPQMPERLECFDIS
+396 DLPQMPERLECFDIS
-411 HSSGEATVA
+411 HTNGEATVA

-429 PKKSDYRTFNI
+429 PKKSDYRSFNI
-440 EGITPGDDYAA
+440 EGITAGDDYAA
-451 MSQAITRR
+451 MTQAITRR

-470 PDLLIIDG
+470 PDVLIVDG
-478 GKGQLTQAIDVL
+478 GKGQLTQATQVL
-490 SELQLQDLYVLGVAK
+490 SELQLQDLFVLGVAK

-524 IVLPEDSSAL
+524 IVLPTDSSAL

-563 NLQQIDGVGPK
+563 SLQQIEGVGPK
-574 RRQALLSHFGGIQD
+574 RRQALLRHFGGMQD
-588 VTKASVDEL
+588 LAKASVDEL
-597 AKVKGISID
+597 AKVKGISNQ
-606 MADTIYRSLRGE
+606 MANLIYRSLRGE